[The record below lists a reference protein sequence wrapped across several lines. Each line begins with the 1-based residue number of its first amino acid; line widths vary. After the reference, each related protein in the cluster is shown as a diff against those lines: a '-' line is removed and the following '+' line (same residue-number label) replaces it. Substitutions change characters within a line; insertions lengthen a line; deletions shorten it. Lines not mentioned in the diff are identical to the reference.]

1 MTLPF
6 CWQISSRS
14 FYSVIFNDF
23 SSILESVVYRRKS
36 SLESEERKL
45 KQSVYDNQ
53 HIDGN
58 AENHEWEM
66 LTSPMEKNKN
76 ITYQLEGTCV
86 KTLTPK

>member
-1 MTLPF
+1 M
-6 CWQISSRS
+6 
-14 FYSVIFNDF
+14 
-23 SSILESVVYRRKS
+23 
-36 SLESEERKL
+36 ESEERKL